1 MSLHGNRTVT
11 RISSKLPLVMVLYQQ
26 WKPQGTCMENTL
38 LQRSNVKQALDGE
51 EALAEE
57 SSMTLPRE
65 P

>member
-1 MSLHGNRTVT
+1 
-11 RISSKLPLVMVLYQQ
+11 MVLYQQ